1 MVASLLF
8 IYTPHT
14 HVGGCQNYG
23 PFLGFLGTL
32 NIRCRIIIGIR
43 KGPIV
48 LTTTHVLPVQKG
60 SPIALSKQ
68 NGLASKEP
76 FLCTSSKDTGPR
88 VTAWTC
94 LLNCDICV
102 DVLNESASSTTASTT
117 KQGKYKFYVTPTKSD
132 FASLLYK
139 PPFPSHDAL
148 VGTSFCLSPKR
159 QHGALKLE
167 VLRSKAKA

>member
-1 MVASLLF
+1 MWLSKLWSL
-8 IYTPHT
+8 
-14 HVGGCQNYG
+14 
-23 PFLGFLGTL
+23 LGTL
-32 NIRCRIIIGIR
+32 NIRCRIIIGIQ
-43 KGPIV
+43 KGPII

-68 NGLASKEP
+68 NGLASKNP
-76 FLCTSSKDTGPR
+76 SCAHTSSKDTGPR

-117 KQGKYKFYVTPTKSD
+117 KQGKYKFHVTPTKSD
-132 FASLLYK
+132 FGRLLYK
-139 PPFPSHDAL
+139 PPFPSHDVL
-148 VGTSFCLSPKR
+148 VGSNFCLSPKR
-159 QHGALKLE
+159 QHGARKLE